1 MAKSVPEKLGHAP
14 GLRVLVEGVPDALKL
29 GIETV
34 AEGPHDLMLFF
45 VRSAGEVAAVA
56 GRLDKLYRD
65 GAKLW
70 FAYPKKSGSIRA
82 DITRDNGWEALAA
95 LDFLP
100 VTQVA
105 LDDDWSALRFRRRRE
120 IPRLTRKF

>member
-105 LDDDWSALRFRRRRE
+105 LDDDWSALRFRRRSE

>member
-1 MAKSVPEKLGHAP
+1 MAKSASEKLGYAP
-14 GLRVLVEGVPDALKL
+14 GLRALVEGAPDAPKL
-29 GIETV
+29 GIESQG
-34 AEGPHDLMLFF
+34 EGPHDLMLFF
-45 VRSAGEVAAVA
+45 VRSAGEVAPVA
-56 GRLDKLYRD
+56 DRLDTLYRD

-82 DITRDNGWEALAA
+82 DISRDHGWEALAA
-95 LDFLP
+95 LEFLP

-105 LDDDWSALRFRRRRE
+105 LDDDWSALRFRRRSE